1 MKYLEKVKKCAPF
14 FIMVK
19 SLKEDQEMSFAYKGN
34 RFKLKA
40 YRSYNGEMSYSVWG
54 KMRGM
59 NVSNIGVTSITL
71 YDFNMMS
78 QKTVYRMNILDCLE
92 EGEISVIT
100 PKQKLKVIDEDG
112 VLV

>member
-19 SLKEDQEMSFAYKGN
+19 SLKENQEMSFAYKGN
-34 RFKLKA
+34 RFKLKC
-40 YRSYNGEMSYSVWG
+40 YRCYNDEMSYSVWG

-59 NVSNIGVTSITL
+59 NVSNVGVTSITL
-71 YDFNMMS
+71 YDFNMMG

-100 PKQKLKVIDEDG
+100 PKHKLKVTDEDG